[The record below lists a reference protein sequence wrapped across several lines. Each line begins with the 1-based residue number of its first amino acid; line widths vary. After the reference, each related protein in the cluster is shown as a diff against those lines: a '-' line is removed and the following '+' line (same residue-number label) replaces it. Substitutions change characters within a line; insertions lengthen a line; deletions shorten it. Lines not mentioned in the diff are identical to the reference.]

1 MSDIDFSKIKLTQPN
16 FDYTRGWIKLP
27 TTGEDL
33 RLELT
38 WNKADSSQI
47 DRQGIA

>member
-16 FDYTRGWIKLP
+16 FDYTRGWINLP

-33 RLELT
+33 RPELT
-38 WNKADSSQI
+38 LNQTDSRLPESP
-47 DRQGIA
+47 GIT